1 MCYTGV
7 ELDGVSTYC
16 SNCRKAK
23 PAYFDERVQKP
34 VLGYLDR
41 ITSIEIS
48 NSTLII
54 ELSPDKIYY
63 RNSYQVSKVKS
74 EIE

>member
-1 MCYTGV
+1 VCYTGV
-7 ELDGVSTYC
+7 ELEGVSTYC

-23 PAYFDERVQKP
+23 PAYSDERIRNL
-34 VLGYLDR
+34 VLDYLYR

-54 ELSPDKIYY
+54 ELSHDKIYY

>member
-1 MCYTGV
+1 VCYTGV
-7 ELDGVSTYC
+7 ELEGVSTYC

-23 PAYFDERVQKP
+23 PAYFDERVRKP
-34 VLGYLDR
+34 VLDHLDR

-54 ELSPDKIYY
+54 ELSHDKIYY
-63 RNSYQVSKVKS
+63 CNSNQVSKMKS
-74 EIE
+74 EI

>member
-1 MCYTGV
+1 M
-7 ELDGVSTYC
+7 
-16 SNCRKAK
+16 
-23 PAYFDERVQKP
+23 YF
-34 VLGYLDR
+34 LLFYLDR

-54 ELSPDKIYY
+54 ELSHDKIYY
-63 RNSYQVSKVKS
+63 WNSNQASKVKS